1 MPANV
6 VEYVM
11 KLSTKQTKSS
21 LKGLGK
27 KLKETQKEFGKTGK
41 VGKGALGKIGASAKA
56 ASLRLGSLAKGL
68 GVVGAAAIAAA
79 GAVFSLSKKLADNV
93 NELVDASNRTGIA
106 AKSLAGLR
114 LAAEGS
120 GKSFASMERGLDQF
134 VPKINEAA
142 EGTGK
147 SAEVFQKLGV
157 QLRKTDGS
165 LRSSND
171 IFNDTLKKLSQM
183 EKGVERNA
191 AVFDLFGRSAG
202 GALIQSGAI
211 DNLDQFI
218 DRAEELGV
226 ALDENGIKKAAEF
239 QMGWA
244 ELKTSVMGA
253 IGDILNALF
262 GGEGLE
268 DGLTNLADTIKNISD
283 RLVSFF
289 NRVWSFWNRL
299 SNEFDRLQK
308 KWTKATGF
316 LPGGQQAAWMERFS
330 QGLTQEQIDELIK
343 QTGVT
348 PGEPIEQENQKTKK
362 TPEQLLRER
371 LIKLAK
377 KDLAELEKALAT
389 GKGSIEKYSNELKRL
404 SSEFEKL
411 NLLPSIDLIEAE
423 DALKEFIKNRKIYEK
438 ESKEQDERAKK
449 RRGLAL
455 KVAAE
460 FALEE
465 LDEQTKANEKKEK
478 EREKELEDY
487 KKWLAKSIALRKQ
500 YEAQAKEIDFSI
512 LEKLNQDFIT
522 ISKKIRE
529 GDITD
534 YTRSDLALLKT
545 QFEDIGLDTTNIDAL
560 NSKLQELEQNAKRLE
575 NIEFG
580 LNITTDIIGLAS
592 GDIAGSISSMLTSA
606 LERMDTGKAAIPIIG
621 SIGGIVNSL
630 ASFGSALRDAEEK
643 AIAEEEKKLGRLLLP
658 DEEKAVADKARREMV
673 EQRVQEFALAI
684 QIAMEMLPSLLLE
697 VLPPLLWELA
707 TRIVTG
713 LINAILGIPRAL
725 WNMLKDWLPDW
736 MVGDDKRSGGRYLSA
751 RSGIRFTGAR
761 DALTQLHRN
770 EFVISESGA
779 RPQGIERIL
788 QGQTGSGIVININ
801 SEVVERSAIDELVR
815 KIERRFQAFGSSQSS
830 LFAG

>member
-6 VEYVM
+6 VEYIM
-11 KLSTKQTKSS
+11 KLSTKQTKANLKKLAKE
-21 LKGLGK
+21 LKG
-27 KLKETQKEFGKTGK
+27 TQKDLKKTGDT
-41 VGKGALGKIGASAKA
+41 GKSSMSKIGESAKA
-56 ASLRLGSLAKGL
+56 AGVKLASMAKGL
-68 GVVGAAAIAAA
+68 GAVGAAAIAAS

-147 SAEVFQKLGV
+147 SAEVFEKLGV

-171 IFNDTLKKLSQM
+171 IFNDTLQRLSQM

-211 DNLDQFI
+211 DNLDKFI

-226 ALDENGIKKAAEF
+226 SLDENGIQKAAEF

-244 ELKTSVMGA
+244 ELKTSILGSLEEVLGA
-253 IGDILNALF
+253 LTGEASLGESLSSLATLVKEFAESLSSLLSSLRIGFDNLVQSIAPT
-262 GGEGLE
+262 GGELRK
-268 DGLTNLADTIKNISD
+268 IIS
-283 RLVSFF
+283 LSTEALSLMAKIPVSNVFG
-289 NRVWSFWNRL
+289 S
-299 SNEFDRLQK
+299 K
-308 KWTKATGF
+308 YK
-316 LPGGQQAAWMERFS
+316 
-330 QGLTQEQIDELIK
+330 QGLTPDTFGSLPDLIPKTSGTQNQDLEDYRSYISSIAGQIRHGKQSLERMQKILDEAIMLQAEKNDLKSGRIIRELQK
-343 QTGVT
+343 
-348 PGEPIEQENQKTKK
+348 ILNQRKK
-362 TPEQLLRER
+362 ADREERER
-371 LIKLAK
+371 KEKEIAEAK
-377 KDLAELEKALAT
+377 RANEREEKELE
-389 GKGSIEKYSNELKRL
+389 R
-404 SSEFEKL
+404 
-411 NLLPSIDLIEAE
+411 
-423 DALKEFIKNRKIYEK
+423 
-438 ESKEQDERAKK
+438 RAKK
-449 RRGLAL
+449 RRSLIDGLT
-455 KVAAE
+455 K
-460 FALEE
+460 EE
-465 LDEQTKANEKKEK
+465 QK
-478 EREKELEDY
+478 EREEELQNY
-487 KKWLAKSIALRKQ
+487 KDWMNKSIELRKQ
-500 YEAQAKEIDFSI
+500 YEAQAREIDFSI
-512 LEKLNQDFIT
+512 LEKLNKDFLD

-534 YTRSDLALLKT
+534 YTKSDLALLKT

-606 LERMDTGKAAIPIIG
+606 IERMDTGKAAIPIIG
-621 SIGGIVNSL
+621 KIGGIVNSL

-713 LINAILGIPRAL
+713 LINAILGIPKAL

-788 QGQTGSGIVININ
+788 QGQSGSGIVININ